1 VHRSAGVP
9 PSVGGNTS
17 QSIGRCQRCSQGD
30 ATVASLRDAGVPPCQ
45 RNGSL
50 PEPQT
55 ARCHDRFAR
64 PRRITIAA
72 TETPT
77 FSDQD
82 LAELIALT
90 KGADSVEL
98 KLTVSV
104 SDRSRQAAALGVDPL
119 DAQIRQV
126 YFFDTPDL
134 TLNKSGVVVRARR
147 VQGKGDDTVVK
158 LRPVVPKEL
167 PAELR
172 RSPNFGVEV
181 DAMPGGF
188 VCSGSMKRALKTAD
202 VRDAVLGKRPVRKL
216 YSKEQR
222 ALYAAHAP
230 EGLELDDLS
239 ILGPISV
246 LKLKFAPKGY
256 ARKLVAELWLYP
268 DNSMILELSTKC
280 APPEAFQVAAETRA
294 FLTQE
299 GVDLTGEQQTKTKK
313 ALEYFSERLRAAGD

>member
-1 VHRSAGVP
+1 MAP
-9 PSVGGNTS
+9 
-17 QSIGRCQRCSQGD
+17 
-30 ATVASLRDAGVPPCQ
+30 ATKTRAP
-45 RNGSL
+45 
-50 PEPQT
+50 
-55 ARCHDRFAR
+55 
-64 PRRITIAA
+64 
-72 TETPT
+72 
-77 FSDQD
+77 SDQD
-82 LAELIALT
+82 LAEFIALT

-98 KLTVSV
+98 KLTVPV
-104 SDRSRQAAALGVDPL
+104 SDRSRGAAALGVDPL

-126 YFFDTPDL
+126 YFFDTPEL

-167 PAELR
+167 PSELR

-222 ALYAAHAP
+222 ALYSAHAP

-246 LKLKFAPKGY
+246 LKLKFAPEGY
-256 ARKLVAELWLYP
+256 DRRLVSELWLYP
-268 DNSMILELSTKC
+268 DNTMILELSTKC
-280 APPEAFQVAAETRA
+280 APSETFQVAAEARA
-294 FLTQE
+294 FLTQK
-299 GVDLTGEQQTKTKK
+299 GVELTGEQQTKTKK
-313 ALEYFSERLRAAGD
+313 ALEYFSTRLQENGD

>member
-1 VHRSAGVP
+1 M
-9 PSVGGNTS
+9 
-17 QSIGRCQRCSQGD
+17 SI
-30 ATVASLRDAGVPPCQ
+30 
-45 RNGSL
+45 
-50 PEPQT
+50 
-55 ARCHDRFAR
+55 
-64 PRRITIAA
+64 
-72 TETPT
+72 
-77 FSDQD
+77 
-82 LAELIALT
+82 
-90 KGADSVEL
+90 
-98 KLTVSV
+98 
-104 SDRSRQAAALGVDPL
+104 PL

-126 YFFDTPDL
+126 YFFDTPEL

-188 VCSGSMKRALKTAD
+188 VCSGSMKRALKKAD
-202 VRDAVLGKRPVRKL
+202 VRDTVFGKKRVSKL

-230 EGLELDDLS
+230 AGLELDELA

-246 LKLKFAPKGY
+246 LKLKFAPEGY
-256 ARKLVAELWLYP
+256 DRKLVAELWLYP

-280 APPEAFQVAAETRA
+280 APSEAFQVAAETRV
-294 FLTQE
+294 FLTE
-299 GVDLTGEQQTKTKK
+299 KGIELTGEQETKTKK
-313 ALEYFSERLRAAGD
+313 ALEYFSAQLQAESA